1 MRTALTRPPAIAVAN
16 PAGIARNKRA
26 AATVA
31 NVTRRDLIR
40 GGGVALTVPLW
51 LDAFQDLGFFS
62 GEDSEFAPL
71 PPIEPGYEVAMFAG
85 GCFWCMEAPFD
96 AVRGVKAT
104 TSGYIGGDVDRPRY
118 RDVGSGSTGHVE
130 SVRVL
135 YDASQVS
142 YEDLLRVYWRQVD
155 ATRDDGQFV
164 DSGAQYRPVIWAA
177 NARQVAAAEASK
189 KALETEKRFGDG
201 PIKVSIVDA
210 SDMTFWPAENYH
222 QDYYKRNA
230 NRYRLYRSIS
240 QRDEY
245 IARVWG
251 IERRE

>member
-1 MRTALTRPPAIAVAN
+1 M
-16 PAGIARNKRA
+16 
-26 AATVA
+26 
-31 NVTRRDLIR
+31 
-40 GGGVALTVPLW
+40 
-51 LDAFQDLGFFS
+51 
-62 GEDSEFAPL
+62 
-71 PPIEPGYEVAMFAG
+71 
-85 GCFWCMEAPFD
+85 
-96 AVRGVKAT
+96 
-104 TSGYIGGDVDRPRY
+104 
-118 RDVGSGSTGHVE
+118 
-130 SVRVL
+130 
-135 YDASQVS
+135 
-142 YEDLLRVYWRQVD
+142 
-155 ATRDDGQFV
+155 
-164 DSGAQYRPVIWAA
+164 
-177 NARQVAAAEASK
+177 AAAEASK